1 MDPGPEVAM
10 LSFRRRRALACSFCG
25 KSDREVAKLIAGPG
39 VHICDACVGLCNDVL
54 AGLKRPKLEDWS
66 ALNVDELLHALP
78 ASAAQVEAR
87 RGVLQTQIDLL
98 RKREVSWAAIGA
110 ALGISRQA
118 AWERFS

>member
-1 MDPGPEVAM
+1 M

-25 KSDREVAKLIAGPG
+25 KSDREVAKLVAGPG
-39 VHICDACVGLCNDVL
+39 VHICDACIGLCNDVL
-54 AGLKRPKLEDWS
+54 AGLKRPQLDDWA
-66 ALNVDELLHALP
+66 ALGVEELLRALP

-87 RGVLQTQIDLL
+87 RSVLQTQIDLL
-98 RKREVSWAAIGA
+98 RKRDVSWAAIGA